1 MLGPAW
7 ERARRP
13 KNPFWTISAP
23 AADAAAPAA
32 AAAGRVRHVI
42 VLRVLGVQLNEREFN
57 KWWMTWQTLIPCVL
71 YLLLRV
77 YRFR

>member
-1 MLGPAW
+1 M
-7 ERARRP
+7 
-13 KNPFWTISAP
+13 
-23 AADAAAPAA
+23 
-32 AAAGRVRHVI
+32 I